1 MNNENNNTFKVS
13 TIEEQ
18 VIDYF
23 NSSPIAEKEE
33 IIVRK
38 FKRPE
43 TRVFNKADL
52 LSNEELDIV
61 LQNLLEQN
69 SIILID
75 ETDEA
80 ITYRNNTIQCEDSEV
95 VYSSLNDFVGRDD
108 VQDYLN
114 TAYGTYEAEEK
125 ALPLLEEVETEETEN
140 N

>member
-1 MNNENNNTFKVS
+1 MINENNNTFKVS

-23 NSSPIAEKEE
+23 NSSPIIEKEE

-95 VYSSLNDFVGRDD
+95 VYSSLNAFFDF
-108 VQDYLN
+108 LES
-114 TAYGTYEAEEK
+114 TK
-125 ALPLLEEVETEETEN
+125 LLENAVEVSNDDDEETSTIENETEN

>member
-1 MNNENNNTFKVS
+1 MKNENNNTFKVS

-23 NSSPIAEKEE
+23 NSSPMIEKEE

-43 TRVFNKADL
+43 TRIFNKSDL
-52 LSNEELDIV
+52 VANEELDIV

-69 SIILID
+69 SIIIID
-75 ETDEA
+75 ETDET

-95 VYSSLNDFVGRDD
+95 IYHSLTDFLGRHD

-114 TAYGTYEAEEK
+114 TTSESEEK
-125 ALPLLEEVETEETEN
+125 ALPLLEEAETTETEN
-140 N
+140 LNN